1 MKEALRT
8 SGTSSRA
15 QAGALGMFGADG
27 VLVRVSA
34 VVGRGLADAVFVV
47 VIGRVD
53 VVESEVRAARI
64 EVVGER
70 LVLVGALEIGVYVL
84 EGRGERGSVGVTVAA
99 QRAALGGARGVRGKS
114 RGAEGR
120 AHRERDEGG
129 LLFRAGLPGH
139 LEHADNLLAQMAVQG
154 LESGGNLLAAQMVRG
169 NRLAVRC
176 SRGRGGRGRHGCVE
190 RERRWWER
198 ERRV

>member
-34 VVGRGLADAVFVV
+34 IVRRGLADAVFVV
-47 VIGRVD
+47 VVGRVD

-84 EGRGERGSVGVTVAA
+84 EGRGERGLVGGTIASE
-99 QRAALGGARGVRGKS
+99 RAVLRGARRVR
-114 RGAEGR
+114 
-120 AHRERDEGG
+120 RDQ
-129 LLFRAGLPGH
+129 R
-139 LEHADNLLAQMAVQG
+139 
-154 LESGGNLLAAQMVRG
+154 
-169 NRLAVRC
+169 
-176 SRGRGGRGRHGCVE
+176 
-190 RERRWWER
+190 
-198 ERRV
+198 

>member
-1 MKEALRT
+1 MRT
-8 SGTSSRA
+8 SGTAGRT
-15 QAGALGMFGADG
+15 QAGALGMLRANSIFVGIPII
-27 VLVRVSA
+27 
-34 VVGRGLADAVFVV
+34 VGRRFAYAVS
-47 VIGRVD
+47 IIAL
-53 VVESEVRAARI
+53 VVETKVIAARV
-64 EVVGER
+64 EVIDEGLGSVGD
-70 LVLVGALEIGVYVL
+70 LGVGVYLL